1 MLDPESMS
9 AIAIRHT
16 GVGTRNNTRNKN
28 SARRVYIC
36 QEASDLTGRGAG
48 TVTVY

>member
-9 AIAIRHT
+9 AIAIRYI
-16 GVGTRNNTRNKN
+16 GVGTRNNTRGKH
-28 SARRVYIC
+28 SARRVIFC
-36 QEASDLTGRGAG
+36 QEVSDLTGQGAG